1 MPTPILDLKVV
12 RDPPRVVCV
21 SIAPEVDAGNVRAVE
36 EYFEKMLDKEKPRD
50 VLLDLS
56 GLVFGCSGFLGCL
69 VYWKEEVRKKAGG
82 SLILFGLRSEL
93 ASILRLTALDRHLTI
108 RPDQQGALEAVS
120 A

>member
-1 MPTPILDLKVV
+1 MTTPIMKTQVL
-12 RDPPRVVCV
+12 RDPPKVVCV
-21 SIAPEVDAGNVRAVE
+21 SIAPEVDAGNVRTVE
-36 EYFEKMLDKEKPRD
+36 DYCEHMLETDKPRD

-82 SLILFGLRSEL
+82 SLILYGLRSEL

-108 RPDQQGALEAVS
+108 RSDQQGALEAVS